1 MMLRRLLDRKMA
13 IAGLSVIVIEIMLVV
28 ILPLVFK
35 FEPNISDVSAI
46 LDSPSRNHILGT
58 DHLGR
63 DMLAR
68 MISGGKVSLFIG
80 ISSTMIGL
88 FIGTPLGLAAGYFRG
103 ITEQVIMRLGDIFMS
118 FPSMVLILVLVSAIG
133 PSIITVVGV
142 IGVLGW
148 TRFARIVHSST
159 LSEREKLYIKAARS
173 IGSSDVLI
181 IFKDILPNILNP
193 VLVAMTFNT
202 AGAILTESSLSFV
215 GLGVQPPQASW
226 GNLLYSAQSIAV
238 FARNPWVW
246 LPPGLA
252 LILTTL
258 SINFFGDGLR
268 DVLDPK
274 TRF

>member
-1 MMLRRLLDRKMA
+1 MLRRLLDRKMA

>member
-1 MMLRRLLDRKMA
+1 M
-13 IAGLSVIVIEIMLVV
+13 IA
-28 ILPLVFK
+28 
-35 FEPNISDVSAI
+35 
-46 LDSPSRNHILGT
+46 
-58 DHLGR
+58 
-63 DMLAR
+63 
-68 MISGGKVSLFIG
+68 GGKVSLFIG

-88 FIGTPLGLAAGYFRG
+88 LIGTPLGLAAGYFRG
-103 ITEQVIMRLGDIFMS
+103 IVEQVVMRFGDIFMS
-118 FPSMVLILVLVSAIG
+118 FPSMVLILALVSAIG
-133 PSIITVVGV
+133 PSIITVIGV
-142 IGVLGW
+142 IGVIGW
-148 TRFARIVHSST
+148 TRFARIVYSST

-173 IGSSDVLI
+173 IGSSDVMI

-193 VLVAMTFNT
+193 VLVAMTFST

-252 LILTTL
+252 LVLTTL

-268 DVLDPK
+268 DAMDPK
-274 TRF
+274 TRL